1 MLASAVPS
9 PALPA
14 PQEQRPSYRLLYR
27 HLWHFAAGARIRL
40 LLATTLLVSS
50 QLLKLGVPYLAGQ
63 AINTIQAGGPQ
74 MLATAGMYIAA
85 VVGAFAASWLLHGPG
100 RIIERSVGVH
110 VRTRVADA
118 LYARASRLPLAWHNR
133 HHSGEVLH
141 RVGMASGGLFDFAQ
155 NQFIYLQN
163 LVNIAGPIIALW
175 LLSGTLGGAAV
186 AGYLVVATVIV
197 RFDRTLMKYAV
208 QENQA
213 ERRYSAGL
221 LEFLGNISTVMSL
234 RLQEPTRALLSRRL
248 QSVFVPLRRIILIT
262 EFKWC
267 AVDLLTVSL
276 TWSLVGLFAWLTY
289 GSTGVLALGSVF
301 MVYQYAQQAG
311 GVLGSL
317 ATHFQHFSRIATNY
331 SSADP
336 IWHAQEAPPSAGPA
350 SAGWTEIAA
359 LGLDFDYVRPEGV
372 KPALRNVSLMM
383 KRGEKIALVGGSGAG
398 KSSLLRVLA
407 GLYPPTQ
414 GRFLIDDAAQPQMKD
429 LGAIATLIPQE
440 YEVFEGTLRE
450 NLTFGADH
458 DDEAILRAVHAA
470 AFDGVLDALPEG
482 LDTAITERGVNLS
495 GGQRQ
500 RLALARGLL
509 AAGERPV
516 LLLDEPTSALDQ
528 ATEGVVIDRLS
539 AAWQHG
545 VIIAS
550 VHRMSLLA
558 RFDRVVLMDQ
568 GRVVDTGS
576 VAELIERQ
584 PQFRV
589 LMKQTTL
596 AWADSGGTLASPANA
611 EAALAAP
618 ASAAALTYAADLEQV
633 ERMAGTA
640 DEARAVIA
648 AVAAPKRANQMPARS
663 AQR

>member
-1 MLASAVPS
+1 MSTNTAPTPALKAVPRARAES
-9 PALPA
+9 QPDQPGK
-14 PQEQRPSYRLLYR
+14 PEVQPSYALLYR
-27 HLWHFAAGARIRL
+27 HLWRFAAGARIRL

-63 AINTIQAGGPQ
+63 AINAIQAGGDR
-74 MLATAGMYIAA
+74 MLWNAGQYVALVLAA
-85 VVGAFAASWLLHGPG
+85 FVGSWLLHGPG
-100 RIIERSVGVH
+100 RVIERSVGVH

-163 LVNIAGPIIALW
+163 FVNIAGPIVALW
-175 LLSGTLGGAAV
+175 LLSDTLGGVAI

-197 RFDRTLMKYAV
+197 RFDLALMKHAV

-248 QSVFVPLRRIILIT
+248 QSVFVPLKKIILLT

-267 AVDLLTVSL
+267 AVDLLTVTL
-276 TWSLVGLFAWLTY
+276 TWSLVGLFAYLTF
-289 GSTGVLALGSVF
+289 GASGALALGSVF
-301 MVYQYAQQAG
+301 MVYQYAGQAC

-317 ATHFQHFSRIATNY
+317 ASHFQHFSRIATNY
-331 SSADP
+331 ASADP
-336 IWHAQEAPPSAGPA
+336 IWQAEEAPMPVAPGNA
-350 SAGWTEIAA
+350 EWKEIAA
-359 LGLDFDYVRPEGV
+359 VGLDFDYVRQDGTR
-372 KPALRNVSLMM
+372 PALRGVSLMM
-383 KRGEKIALVGGSGAG
+383 KRGEKIALIGGSGSG

-407 GLYPPTQ
+407 GLYPPTH
-414 GRFLIDDAAQPQMKD
+414 GHYMVDTVAQLKMKD

-440 YEVFEGTLRE
+440 YEVFEGSLRE
-450 NLTFGADH
+450 NLTFGAQH
-458 DDEAILRAVHAA
+458 GDDAIRRAVKIA

-500 RLALARGLL
+500 RLALARGIL
-509 AAGERPV
+509 AAGDRPI

-528 ATEGVVIDRLS
+528 TTEGQVYDRLGE
-539 AAWQHG
+539 AWQHG
-545 VIIAS
+545 VVIAS
-550 VHRMSLLA
+550 VHRMSLLEK
-558 RFDRVVLMDQ
+558 FDRVVLMDQ
-568 GRVVDTGS
+568 GRVVDAGS
-576 VAELIERQ
+576 ITELLERQ
-584 PQFRV
+584 PQFRT
-589 LMKQTTL
+589 LMKQT
-596 AWADSGGTLASPANA
+596 AVASANSGGAQAARSPAPS
-611 EAALAAP
+611 EALA
-618 ASAAALTYAADLEQV
+618 Q
-633 ERMAGTA
+633 
-640 DEARAVIA
+640 AV
-648 AVAAPKRANQMPARS
+648 
-663 AQR
+663 